1 MPETP
6 VILQVIPRLDTG
18 GAERTVI
25 EVAEAVTRA
34 GGKVLVVAAGG
45 RLTGELEAA
54 GGELIPFPADAK
66 KPLTIL
72 ANARR
77 LERLIAARG
86 VSLVHARSRAPAWSA
101 LIAARR
107 ARVPFVTTY
116 HGVYNQRSAI
126 KGWYNSVM
134 ARGDEV
140 IANSHYTA
148 KIVAARHGIPENRL
162 TVIHRGVDLARFDPA
177 GVSAERVGA
186 LRAAWHVG
194 PQTRLVVQAAR
205 LTRWKGQHVM
215 VGAAA
220 HLKDDPEFGDVVF
233 ILAGDDQGR
242 TAYAQELAG
251 RIKTLGLEGRVRL
264 TGHCDDVPAA
274 FLTAAL
280 GVVPSIEPEAFGRA
294 SAEAQAMGCPVIV
307 SDLGALP
314 ETLGQCGGGAAQ
326 QPTGWIVPPGDE
338 TALAERIAAI
348 LRMPAASLAAMRDAA
363 RGHVAAHFSKTAL
376 QSRNLLIYDRLL
388 GTSLTEAFREVSQS
402 VDFMPAYNTNSTQ
415 SI

>member
-1 MPETP
+1 MPDTP
-6 VILQVIPRLDTG
+6 VILQIIPRLDTG

-34 GGKVLVVAAGG
+34 GGKALVAAEGG
-45 RLTGELEAA
+45 RLAGELEAA
-54 GGELIPFPADAK
+54 GGELIPFPAGAK
-66 KPLTIL
+66 NPLTIL

-101 LIAARR
+101 LLAARR

-126 KGWYNSVM
+126 KSWYNSVM
-134 ARGDEV
+134 ARGDVV

-148 KIVAARHGIPENRL
+148 GIVAARHGTPGDRL
-162 TVIHRGVDLARFDPA
+162 TIIHRGVDLARFDPGA
-177 GVSAERVGA
+177 VSADRIAA
-186 LRAAWHVG
+186 LRASWGVDPRA
-194 PQTRLVVQAAR
+194 RLVVQAAR
-205 LTRWKGQHVM
+205 LTRWKGQHVI

-220 HLKDDPEFGDVVF
+220 RLKEDPEFGDVVF

-242 TAYAQELAG
+242 TAYAQELAD
-251 RIKTLGLEGRVRL
+251 RIEALGLAGRVRL

-274 FLTAAL
+274 FLTAAAA
-280 GVVPSIEPEAFGRA
+280 VVASIEPEAFGRA

-314 ETLGQCGGGAAQ
+314 ETLAQGGNGGPARRR
-326 QPTGWIVPPGDE
+326 GRPGR
-338 TALAERIAAI
+338 AY
-348 LRMPAASLAAMRDAA
+348 
-363 RGHVAAHFSKTAL
+363 RGRAAHARRPRFRNANRRARPCRSAVLQYRTAKENFTCL
-376 QSRNLLIYDRLL
+376 RPLIGNDACR
-388 GTSLTEAFREVSQS
+388 SL
-402 VDFMPAYNTNSTQ
+402 
-415 SI
+415 

>member
-25 EVAEAVTRA
+25 EVAEAVTLA
-34 GGKVLVVAAGG
+34 GGKALVAAEGG
-45 RLTGELEAA
+45 RLAGELEAA
-54 GGELIPFPADAK
+54 GGELIPFPAGAK
-66 KPLTIL
+66 NPLTIL

-134 ARGDEV
+134 ARGDVV

-148 KIVAARHGIPENRL
+148 KVVTARHGTPENRL
-162 TVIHRGVDLARFDPA
+162 TVIHRGVDLARFDPEA
-177 GVSAERVGA
+177 VSAERIAA
-186 LRAAWHVG
+186 LRAAWGVG

-205 LTRWKGQHVM
+205 LTRWKGQHVI

-220 HLKDDPEFGDVVF
+220 RLKDDPEFDDVAF

-242 TAYAQELAG
+242 TAYAQELAD
-251 RIKTLGLEGRVRL
+251 RIGALGLEGRVRL
-264 TGHCDDVPAA
+264 TGHCSDVPAA

-280 GVVPSIEPEAFGRA
+280 GVAPSIEPEAFGRV

-307 SDLGALP
+307 SNLGALP
-314 ETLGQCGGGAAQ
+314 ETLGGSAMGVDQPGGW
-326 QPTGWIVPPGDE
+326 TFPPGDE
-338 TALAERIAAI
+338 AALAGRIAAA
-348 LRMPAASLAAMRDAA
+348 LRKPADSAAAMRDAA
-363 RGHVAAHFSKTAL
+363 RAHVAAHFSKTAL

-388 GTSLTEAFREVSQS
+388 GTSLTEAFREMRQAVG
-402 VDFMPAYNTNSTQ
+402 FMPCNNTNSTQ